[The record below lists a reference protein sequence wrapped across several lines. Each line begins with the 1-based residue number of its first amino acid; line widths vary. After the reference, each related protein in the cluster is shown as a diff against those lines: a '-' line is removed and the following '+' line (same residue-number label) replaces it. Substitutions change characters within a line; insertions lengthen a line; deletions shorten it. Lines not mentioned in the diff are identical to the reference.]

1 MKIKKINEIEDVRET
16 FQDFSDKI
24 TDHRINRNKL
34 HPVSEIL
41 YLVLCATICGSE
53 GWRDIERYGKS
64 KLTFLRGFFE
74 YKHGI
79 PSDDTLRRF
88 FRNLDPANF
97 QKCFAEWA
105 KTLDLDANKHFSI
118 DGKVSRRTH
127 DGNSDPLHTV
137 TAFASDCRMVMG
149 QEKVDTKSN
158 EITAIPKLLEL
169 LDIENGVVT
178 IDAMGCQFK
187 IAAMIREKKADYVLT
202 LKHNQKSLHG
212 SCWSLF
218 KDEEALK
225 KYEVATYKTT
235 DGSEHGRH
243 ENRIYQ
249 VANVP
254 NKIKQKHPDWV
265 DLNSFIRVT
274 SIREVKGKISE
285 EIRYYI
291 SSMLADAEKIGKAI
305 RSHWAVENSLHWILD
320 VSFNDDQSR
329 IRKGNA
335 PQNMVVI
342 KHFALNLLQK
352 SKKPRESI
360 KQNRK
365 AAGWDDEYL
374 TSIVKHI

>member
-1 MKIKKINEIEDVRET
+1 MKINEIEDIRET
-16 FQDFSDKI
+16 FQDFSDGI
-24 TDHRINRNKL
+24 IDHRIDNHNKR
-34 HPVSEIL
+34 HAVSEIL
-41 YLVLCATICGSE
+41 FLVLCAMICGSE

-64 KLTFLRGFFE
+64 KLAFLRGFFG

-105 KTLDLDANKHFSI
+105 KSLDLTENDHISI
-118 DGKVSRRTH
+118 DGKVSRRSH
-127 DGNSDPLHTV
+127 DGNGDPLHTV

-149 QEKVDTKSN
+149 QEKVDIKSN

-169 LDIENGVVT
+169 LDIENGIVT

-202 LKHNQKSLHG
+202 LKHNQKSLHE

-218 KDEEALK
+218 KDEEALR
-225 KYEVATYKTT
+225 KYGVEIYKTI

-243 ENRIYQ
+243 ETRIYQ
-249 VANVP
+249 VINVP
-254 NKIKQKHPDWV
+254 DDIKQKHPDWV

-274 SIREVKGKISE
+274 SIREIKGITSE

-335 PQNMVVI
+335 PQNMVTI

-365 AAGWDDEYL
+365 AAGWSDDYL
-374 TSIVKHI
+374 ISIVKHV